1 MKLAAIDIGSNA
13 VRLLFI
19 HVYETESGYSYVKDA
34 LYRVPLRLGEDVFS
48 KGKLSKDKIKDFEN
62 TMSAFKKLMKVYKPI
77 TYMACATSA
86 MRDASNGPEVLKKI
100 FKKTGL
106 KIEIITGQQEADIL
120 FSNHVEKLQPD
131 PKQNYLFIDIGG
143 GSTELILVSKGEMID
158 RKSFNIGTLRLR
170 DNKVDKKQW
179 ETLDNWVNHFKTKH
193 PNIIAVGT
201 GGNINTMQKYFSKSK
216 KTEMPCTVIEDTYN
230 ALKDLS
236 VQERIL
242 KYSLKPD
249 RADVI
254 VPAAQ
259 ILLRVTNLIE
269 VQNILVPKVGLA
281 DGMIHMLFEKIT
293 RKLSLPKKS

>member
-19 HVYETESGYSYVKDA
+19 HVYETESGYNYVKDA

-48 KGKLSKDKIKDFEN
+48 KGKLSKNKIEDFEN

-77 TYMACATSA
+77 SYMACATSA
-86 MRDASNGPEVLKKI
+86 MRDASNGSEVLKKI
-100 FKKTGL
+100 YKKTGL

-143 GSTELILVSKGEMID
+143 GSTELILVSKGEMVD

-170 DNKVDKKQW
+170 DHHVQSKTWLDF
-179 ETLDNWVNHFKTKH
+179 DNWLNHFKT
-193 PNIIAVGT
+193 NYSDIVAVGT

-216 KTEMPCTVIEDTYN
+216 KTEMPCSIIEETYKT
-230 ALKDLS
+230 LKDLS
-236 VQERIL
+236 VQDRIL

-254 VPAAQ
+254 VPAAE
-259 ILLRVTNLIE
+259 ILLRVTNILG
-269 VQNILVPKVGLA
+269 VQTILVPKVGLA
-281 DGMIHMLFEKIT
+281 DGMIHMLFEKMT
-293 RKLSLPKKS
+293 KNLPLSGKS

>member
-170 DNKVDKKQW
+170 DNHVEAKIWK
-179 ETLDNWVNHFKTKH
+179 EFDNWLNHFKTKY
-193 PNIIAVGT
+193 PDIVAVGT

-216 KTEMPCTVIEDTYN
+216 KAEMPCSVIQETYKT
-230 ALKDLS
+230 LKDLS

-254 VPAAQ
+254 VPAAE
-259 ILLRVTNLIE
+259 ILLRVTNLLE
-269 VQNILVPKVGLA
+269 VQTILVPKVGLA
-281 DGMIHMLFEKIT
+281 DGMIHMLFEKT
-293 RKLSLPKKS
+293 TKNLPLSDKS

>member
-19 HVYETESGYSYVKDA
+19 HVYETEKGYTYVKDA
-34 LYRVPLRLGEDVFS
+34 LFRVPLRLGEDVFS
-48 KGKLSKDKIKDFEN
+48 EGKLSKKKIEDFVD
-62 TMSAFKKLMKVYKPI
+62 TMSAFKKLMNVFEPI
-77 TYMACATSA
+77 EYMACATSA
-86 MRDASNGPEVLKKI
+86 MRDASNGKEVLEKIYKKA
-100 FKKTGL
+100 GL
-106 KIEIITGQQEADIL
+106 KIQIISGQEEADIL
-120 FSNHVEKLQPD
+120 FSNHAEKLQFH
-131 PKQNYLFIDIGG
+131 PKQDYLFIDIGG
-143 GSTELILVSKGEMID
+143 GSTELILISKGVMID

-179 ETLDNWVNHFKTKH
+179 VSLDSWVNHFKTKH
-193 PNIIAVGT
+193 PHLIAVGT

-216 KTEMPCTVIEDTYN
+216 KMEMPCSVIQDTYT

-259 ILLRVTNLIE
+259 ILLRVTNSLE

-293 RKLSLPKKS
+293 KKLVLQNNL

>member
-19 HVYETESGYSYVKDA
+19 NVYETDNGYTYVKDA

-48 KGKLSKDKIKDFEN
+48 QGKLSKEKIKDFEN
-62 TMSAFKKLMKVYKPI
+62 TMVAFEKLIKVYQPI
-77 TYMACATSA
+77 NYMACATSA
-86 MRDASNGPEVLKKI
+86 MRDASNGKQVLEKI
-100 FKKTGL
+100 YDKTGL
-106 KIEIITGQQEADIL
+106 KVKIISGQEEADIL

-131 PKQNYLFIDIGG
+131 PLQNYLFIDIGG
-143 GSTELILVSKGEMID
+143 GSTELIMVNNGKMVD

-170 DNKVDKKQW
+170 DNSVEPKKW
-179 ETLDNWVNHFKTKH
+179 IDLDNWVLHFKSNY

-216 KTEMPCTVIEDTYN
+216 KLEMPCSVIQDTYDN
-230 ALKDLS
+230 MKDLS
-236 VQERIL
+236 VKERIL

-259 ILLRVTNLIE
+259 ILLRITNLLE
-269 VQNILVPKVGLA
+269 VEKIVVPKVGLA
-281 DGMIHMLFEKIT
+281 DGMIHMMFEKLT
-293 RKLSLPKKS
+293 KKLQKQEKS

>member
-19 HVYETESGYSYVKDA
+19 HVYETESGFTYVKDA

-48 KGKLSKDKIKDFEN
+48 EGKLSKSKIKDFEN
-62 TMSAFKKLMKVYKPI
+62 TMIAFKKLIKVYQPI
-77 TYMACATSA
+77 NYMACATSA
-86 MRDASNGPEVLKKI
+86 MRDASNGQKVIDKI
-100 FKKTGL
+100 YKKTGL
-106 KIEIITGQQEADIL
+106 KIKIITGQEEADIL
-120 FSNHVEKLQPD
+120 FSNHVEKLQAD
-131 PKQNYLFIDIGG
+131 PILDYLFIDIGG
-143 GSTELILVSKGEMID
+143 GSTELIMVCKGEMVD

-170 DNKVDKKQW
+170 DNSV
-179 ETLDNWVNHFKTKH
+179 ETKTWIELDNWVRHFKVSY
-193 PNIIAVGT
+193 PNMIAVGT

-216 KTEMPCTVIEDTYN
+216 KLEMPCSVILDTYN
-230 ALKDLS
+230 SLKDLN
-236 VQERIL
+236 VEERIL

-259 ILLRVTNLIE
+259 ILLRITSLLE

-281 DGMIHMLFEKIT
+281 DGMIHMMFEKLT
-293 RKLSLPKKS
+293 KKLQNKEKD